1 LVPRAPARVSREV
14 AVREVFYVNRTAAH
28 WVHRGSRRVPFSK
41 HARRC
46 SRLTV
51 HSVRSKTEIILHASL
66 LFRAPSLGSL
76 AIHLSTNGSP
86 ALGFPS
92 LFAAS
97 PERSY
102 VSSRGIPCPASIRPQ
117 VFATSRRFL
126 LLSGLR
132 ACFIPQPRSGFFV
145 VQGLLSRRSR
155 PSSSEGVT
163 SLPLLHRRSPA
174 RSDFRRFE
182 LSSTCDASRLR
193 GLHPRQAAFI
203 RVWLFT
209 APKAAPLIEFYAP
222 PGPRS
227 LDDDLRSHGDHPLLM
242 LRAGLHL
249 RADQSNAHV
258 RVHVPT
264 FACSLEG
271 HVRVWAFRRTR
282 SCFDRA
288 RILGSL
294 WCSKSSKLLPQLHRL
309 RSPHR
314 RSCSPRYRHNEARS
328 SARVIESARIGF
340 DTGFRRSLACLRHRR
355 CPLCK
360 RTRQCAAE

>member
-155 PSSSEGVT
+155 PFLIGRRCLLAVAAPPLAG
-163 SLPLLHRRSPA
+163 SLRLSPA
-174 RSDFRRFE
+174 RALVHVRCLSTSRP
-182 LSSTCDASRLR
+182 SSTPGSVHS
-193 GLHPRQAAFI
+193 GLVIH
-203 RVWLFT
+203 
-209 APKAAPLIEFYAP
+209 
-222 PGPRS
+222 
-227 LDDDLRSHGDHPLLM
+227 
-242 LRAGLHL
+242 RA
-249 RADQSNAHV
+249 QS
-258 RVHVPT
+258 
-264 FACSLEG
+264 
-271 HVRVWAFRRTR
+271 
-282 SCFDRA
+282 
-288 RILGSL
+288 
-294 WCSKSSKLLPQLHRL
+294 

-314 RSCSPRYRHNEARS
+314 ISRS
-328 SARVIESARIGF
+328 SRSSL
-340 DTGFRRSLACLRHRR
+340 TRR
-355 CPLCK
+355 
-360 RTRQCAAE
+360 